1 MAFKWKEF
9 IKTALGISLIG
20 VGIAF
25 IGNYPFKII
34 FVIIGFIFIGLGIA
48 TLFTEDDRQNRSKK
62 E

>member
-25 IGNYPFKII
+25 IGNYPLK
-34 FVIIGFIFIGLGIA
+34 LS
-48 TLFTEDDRQNRSKK
+48 L
-62 E
+62 